1 MKYGSRCSRIPF
13 KIKVS
18 TTSTYCHADVC
29 EQKYRILQSFVRA
42 DEESAIMSIFLCQV
56 NVLHSALACLTLFH
70 FFRFHTDPHTAGALQ
85 YTCSL
90 AAKGCKVLT
99 ECKHV

>member
-29 EQKYRILQSFVRA
+29 DLKCRILQSFVKA
-42 DEESAIMSIFLCQV
+42 DEESAIMSVFLCQV
-56 NVLHSALACLTLFH
+56 NVLHSALACLTLFQ
-70 FFRFHTDPHTAGALQ
+70 FFLFHTAGTLQ
-85 YTCSL
+85 SL
-90 AAKGCKVLT
+90 D
-99 ECKHV
+99 